1 MGLGYASSISWS
13 VPESLALVSY
23 LSIELLVAQVT
34 TIYGDKMMRLDVD
47 MMSS

>member
-1 MGLGYASSISWS
+1 MRNYLCRNSATAIG
-13 VPESLALVSY
+13 LALVSY